1 MSITKKQQ
9 THRYREQT
17 SSYQWERGGVGA
29 IKPRGIRGA
38 SYLRVKLVAYKDILY
53 NTGTIANIL

>member
-1 MSITKKQQ
+1 MG
-9 THRYREQT
+9 EG
-17 SSYQWERGGVGA
+17 RGGA